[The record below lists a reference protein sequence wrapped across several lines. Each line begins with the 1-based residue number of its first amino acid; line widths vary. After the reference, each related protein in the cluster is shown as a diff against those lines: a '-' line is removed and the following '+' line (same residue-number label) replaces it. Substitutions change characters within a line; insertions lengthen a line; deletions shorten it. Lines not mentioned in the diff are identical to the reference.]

1 MRSVGVVSSRLERV
15 SRSGPGQPFL
25 SRVTIDYGPAEL
37 LGRLFLKWD
46 TDLQKRGIS
55 VTFEPVE
62 RLLEVN
68 RQNRDSWRPLFPVF
82 DTEVGGF
89 SEDNGFCL
97 LGRNEEGRIIA
108 AQAARLY
115 QLNNCTFK
123 EETESLRLFYTDPE
137 ELKQPGETCVVS
149 AKSADRFDGRI
160 VFSGA
165 VWYHPDYRR
174 QGLTSI
180 LPRLT
185 KAYALTKWYTD
196 VIVSFMAD
204 DVVKGGTAARA
215 GYAHVEWDVVMK
227 NSMLGD
233 LRLALIWSSAA
244 ELIDYFAS
252 YLGEANSQVDPIV
265 YDRAA

>member
-1 MRSVGVVSSRLERV
+1 MSAVASRIRETSSFP
-15 SRSGPGQPFL
+15 PGKPFL
-25 SRVTIDYGPAEL
+25 SQVTIDYGPADL
-37 LGRLFLKWD
+37 LGRLFLRWD
-46 TDLQKRGIS
+46 TDLRKRGIT

-82 DTEVGGF
+82 DTDAGGF

-97 LGRNEEGRIIA
+97 LGRNAEGRIIA

-115 QLNNCTFK
+115 KLTKGTFK
-123 EETESLRLFYTDPE
+123 DETESLRLFYTDPE
-137 ELKQPGETCVVS
+137 KLKQPGETCVVS

-165 VWYHPDYRR
+165 VWYHPEYRR

-196 VIVSFMAD
+196 VIVSFMAE
-204 DVVKGGTAARA
+204 DVVKGGTAERA
-215 GYAHVEWDVVMK
+215 GYAHVEWDVIMK

-233 LRLALIWSSAA
+233 LRLAFIWSNAA

-252 YLGEANSQVDPIV
+252 YLGETNSEVDPII